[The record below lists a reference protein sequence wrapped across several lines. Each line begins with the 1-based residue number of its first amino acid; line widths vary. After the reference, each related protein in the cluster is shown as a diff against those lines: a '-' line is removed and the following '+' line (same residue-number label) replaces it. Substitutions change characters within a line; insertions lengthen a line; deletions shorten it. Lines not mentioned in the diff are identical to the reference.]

1 MYQKAGRGYH
11 PQNLFIRVA
20 HFRRNRLSGQLPINI
35 HYLSLSIPLS
45 FGTVLNIKQVGVLIN
60 IGVDFIVSPNFDSAV
75 VSATKAADIL
85 SYPGVIT
92 PTECFAALD
101 CGADGLKFFPAS
113 LLGQE
118 NLIALRAVLPADI
131 PLYMVGGVGPE
142 NFDTWIK
149 AGAHGFGVGSGIY
162 KAGDSS
168 ELVAKKAESIVLS
181 YDQAKN
187 DK

>member
-1 MYQKAGRGYH
+1 
-11 PQNLFIRVA
+11 
-20 HFRRNRLSGQLPINI
+20 
-35 HYLSLSIPLS
+35 
-45 FGTVLNIKQVGVLIN
+45 
-60 IGVDFIVSPNFDSAV
+60 
-75 VSATKAADIL
+75 
-85 SYPGVIT
+85 
-92 PTECFAALD
+92 
-101 CGADGLKFFPAS
+101 
-113 LLGQE
+113 
-118 NLIALRAVLPADI
+118 
-131 PLYMVGGVGPE
+131 MVGGVGPK